1 MFDSSRCQ
9 PLGLNNMFLKVK
21 IIKRSFVMSLSSLHS
36 LSELHLTTLVSAY
49 PHIYCCIYELNIG
62 NRHGWKALF
71 GLGLT
76 DVGVVP

>member
-1 MFDSSRCQ
+1 
-9 PLGLNNMFLKVK
+9 MFLKVK

-36 LSELHLTTLVSAY
+36 LSELHLNTLVSAY